1 MAEIAASTVVLLA
14 VMGALML
21 VKGLVKLFNK
31 YVHIKK
37 D

>member
-1 MAEIAASTVVLLA
+1 MSEIAASTVAFLA
-14 VMGALML
+14 IIGALML
-21 VKGLVKLFNK
+21 VRGLVKLFNK